1 MIQQFTVTVPLPVVI
16 SANHR
21 LYHHERARR
30 TKQIIA
36 LTQTAARHLDQVEA
50 ATIWGAVT
58 KATNRAYDVQNL
70 QPTVKAIVDAL
81 VRTPLSVLPDDDNT
95 HVMGPWLYHKG
106 IDRGL
111 AKKNALQPERVK
123 FTITLTDYRPDT
135 IPF

>member
-21 LYHHERARR
+21 LHHQERARR
-30 TKQIIA
+30 TRQIIA
-36 LTQTAARHLDQVEA
+36 LVRRSARHIEPMDA

-58 KATNRAYDVQNL
+58 KATARSYDVQNL

-81 VRTPLSVLPDDDNT
+81 VRSPLSVLPDDDNT

-111 AKKNALQPERVK
+111 AKKSALQPERVR

>member
-1 MIQQFTVTVPLPVVI
+1 MIQQFMVTVPLPVVI

-21 LYHHERARR
+21 LHHHERARR
-30 TKQIIA
+30 TKQIIEIVRRS
-36 LTQTAARHLDQVEA
+36 ARHLEPVEA
-50 ATIWGAVT
+50 ATVWGAVT
-58 KATNRAYDVQNL
+58 KATARSYDVQNL

-81 VRTPLSVLPDDDNT
+81 VRTPLSVLPDDDNA

-111 AKKNALQPERVK
+111 AKKNALQPERVR

>member
-21 LYHHERARR
+21 LHHQERARR
-30 TKQIIA
+30 TRQIIEIVRRS
-36 LTQTAARHLDQVEA
+36 ARHVEPVEA

-58 KATNRAYDVQNL
+58 KATNRSYDVQNL
-70 QPTVKAIVDAL
+70 QPTAKAIVDAL
-81 VRTPLSVLPDDDNT
+81 VRRPLAVLPEDDNT

-123 FTITLTDYRPDT
+123 FTITLTDYRPEHV
-135 IPF
+135 PF